1 MTILYGDLETYS
13 EVPIKDG
20 THKYAESAVI
30 MLWSYALDDGPVK
43 VWDTG
48 AQQVHY
54 FEPLLGEWVTEDCG
68 AMPDDL
74 FAHLTD
80 RSILVNFHNVG
91 FDRTILRH
99 AGSVV
104 ERNVAADISRWRCTM
119 AQALAHSL
127 PGGLEKLC
135 EILDV
140 EQDKRKL
147 KIGKE
152 LVRLFCMPR
161 PKNMKLRRATRQ
173 THPEEWKRFVE
184 YAGADI
190 EAMRACHAKLPQWNY
205 KGREL
210 ELFHLDAKINE
221 RGIAIDLDLAQ
232 AAVTAVDRT
241 QRDMAEQ
248 CVELTDGEVGS
259 TTQRDALLAHILAEH
274 GVELPDMQA
283 STLERRISDP
293 DLPPVVRE
301 LLGLRLQA
309 SRNSVSK
316 YNALIK
322 GTSSDGRIRGTAQWC
337 GAMRTGRWAHR
348 LFQPGNLPRP
358 DVAAAAEWHGH
369 EIKTSK
375 FLKLR
380 SSPATS
386 DEDVAA
392 FVATGVEAIKSDCV
406 DLLFENVMAVTA
418 SAIRGAIVAPEGRK
432 LVISDLANIEGRDAA
447 WLAGEA
453 WKLRAFEAYDAG
465 TGPDLY
471 RLAYGRAFN
480 VDPAAVSKPQRQI
493 GKVMELMLQY
503 EGGVGAYLTGALTY
517 GIDLEEMAE
526 DAYILL
532 PADLRT
538 EAEGF
543 LKWCR
548 DEKRNTFGLSDKAFV
563 VCDAFKRGWRRG
575 HPAISGYWGELADTV
590 RQAIGNPGVTLTC
603 RKLKIRR
610 DGAWLRIGLPSGRAL
625 CYPAPEV
632 DAGGQISYMGINQ
645 YSRQWQRLK
654 TYGGKLFENV
664 CQAVARDV
672 MAHNMPAIHG
682 LTWENGGWVSHEGED
697 DYTGGYQITLTV
709 HDEII
714 TEAPDEPEYN
724 PDHLGSLLAAVPP
737 WATGMPLAAGGFEDY
752 RYRKD

>member
-1 MTILYGDLETYS
+1 MTRLWLDLETFS

-20 THKYAESAVI
+20 THKYAENALI
-30 MLWSYALDDGPVK
+30 MLWAYALDDGPVK
-43 VWDTG
+43 VWDVL
-48 AQQVHY
+48 AQEVSW
-54 FEPLLGEWVTEDCG
+54 FDDLIDERVAEACG
-68 AMPDDL
+68 TMPDDL
-74 FAHLTD
+74 FKALTD
-80 RSILVNFHNVG
+80 EHVELMAHNAG
-91 FDRTILRH
+91 FDRTVLRH

-104 ERNVAADISRWRCTM
+104 ERNAAAQVGRWRCTM

-135 EILDV
+135 EVLDV

-147 KIGKE
+147 KVGKE

-190 EAMRACHAKLPQWNY
+190 EAMRAVHAKLPQWDF

-210 ELFHLDAKINE
+210 ELFHLDARINE
-221 RGIAIDLDLAQ
+221 RGIAIDLDLAH
-232 AAVTAVDRT
+232 AALAAVDRT
-241 QRDMAEQ
+241 QRNLAEQ
-248 CVELTDGEVGS
+248 CVDLTGGEVSS

-274 GVELPDMQA
+274 GVALPDMQA
-283 STLERRISDP
+283 ATLERRISDP

-301 LLGLRLQA
+301 LLGIRLQA
-309 SRNSVSK
+309 SRSSVSK
-316 YNALIK
+316 FTALIK
-322 GTSSDGRIRGTAQWC
+322 GTNEDGRIRGTAQFC

-348 LFQPGNLPRP
+348 LFHPGNLPRP
-358 DVAAAAEWHGH
+358 DVIAAAEWYGH

-375 FLKLR
+375 HLQLR
-380 SSPATS
+380 SSPATG
-386 DEDVAA
+386 DDDVHQ
-392 FVATGVEAIKSDCV
+392 FVATGIEAIKADCA
-406 DLLFENVMAVTA
+406 DLLFDNVMAVTA
-418 SAIRGAIVAPEGRK
+418 SAIRGAIVAPKGRK
-432 LVISDLANIEGRDAA
+432 LVISDLANIEGRDAV
-447 WLAGEA
+447 WLAGEH
-453 WKLRAFEAYDAG
+453 WKLRAFQAYDAG

-543 LKWCR
+543 LEWCR
-548 DEKRNTFGLSDKAFV
+548 SERRNTFGLSDKAFI
-563 VCDAFKRGWRRG
+563 VCDGFKRGWRRA
-575 HPAISGYWGELADTV
+575 HPAIAGYWSELADAV
-590 RQAIGNPGVTLTC
+590 REAIRNPGVTITC

-625 CYPAPEV
+625 CYPAPQV
-632 DAGGQISYMGINQ
+632 DPAGQISYMGINQ

-672 MAHNMPAIHG
+672 MAWNMPRIEAA
-682 LTWENGGWVSHEGED
+682 
-697 DYTGGYQITLTV
+697 GYQIVLTV
-709 HDEII
+709 HDEVI
-714 TEAPDEPEYN
+714 TEAPDSADFN
-724 PDHLGSLLAAVPP
+724 PDHLGSLLSATPS

>member
-1 MTILYGDLETYS
+1 MTTLFGDLETFS

-20 THKYAESAVI
+20 THRYAASALI
-30 MLWSYALDDGPVK
+30 MLWAYALDDGPVK
-43 VWDTG
+43 VWDVLG
-48 AQQVHY
+48 QEVSWI
-54 FEPLLGEWVTEDCG
+54 EPLLGERVAEPTHT
-68 AMPDDL
+68 MPDDL
-74 FAHLTD
+74 FRALTD
-80 RSILVNFHNVG
+80 ESVLITFHNAG
-91 FDRTILRH
+91 FDRIVLRH

-104 ERNVAADISRWRCTM
+104 ERASAAQIGRWRCTM

-127 PGGLEKLC
+127 PGGLERLC
-135 EILDV
+135 EVLDV

-184 YAGADI
+184 YAGGDI
-190 EAMRACHAKLPQWNY
+190 EAMREVHKKLPQWNF

-221 RGIAIDLDLAQ
+221 RGVAVDLDLVN
-232 AAVTAVDRT
+232 AAISTAERS
-241 QRDMAEQ
+241 QRDLAEQ
-248 CVELTDGEVGS
+248 CVDLTEGEVAS
-259 TTQRDALLAHILAEH
+259 TTQRDALLAHLLAEH

-301 LLGLRLQA
+301 LLGIRLQA
-309 SRNSVSK
+309 SRTSTSK
-316 YNALIK
+316 YTALVK
-322 GTSSDGRIRGTAQWC
+322 GTSEDGRLRGLLQFC
-337 GAMRTGRWAHR
+337 GAGRTGRWSGR
-348 LFQPGNLPRP
+348 LFQPQNLPRP
-358 DVAAAAEWHGH
+358 DRTAAAIWHGH

-375 FLKLR
+375 YLKLR

-386 DEDVAA
+386 DENVDE
-392 FVATGVEAIKSDCV
+392 FIATGIEAIKADCA
-406 DLLFENVMAVTA
+406 DLLFENVMAVTS
-418 SAIRGAIVAPEGRK
+418 SAVRGAIVAPRGRK
-432 LVISDLANIEGRDAA
+432 LVVSDLANIEGRDAA
-447 WLAGEA
+447 WLAGES
-453 WKLRAFEAYDAG
+453 WKLRAFQAYDAG

-471 RLAYGRAFN
+471 KLAYSKSFN
-480 VDPAAVSKPQRQI
+480 VSPDVVTKPQRQI
-493 GKVMELMLQY
+493 GKVQELMLQY

-532 PADLRT
+532 PADLRA

-543 LKWCR
+543 LQWTR
-548 DEKRNTFGLSDKAFV
+548 DQKRNTFGLTDKAFI
-563 VCDAFKRGWRRG
+563 VCDSFKRGWRRA
-575 HPAISGYWGELADTV
+575 HPAIAGYWSELAEAV
-590 RQAIGNPGVTLTC
+590 REAIGHPGVMITA

-610 DGAWLRIGLPSGRAL
+610 DGNWLRIGLPSGRAL
-625 CYPAPEV
+625 CYPAPQV
-632 DAGGQISYMGINQ
+632 DPAGQISYMGINQ

-672 MAHNMPAIHG
+672 MAHNMPGIEAA
-682 LTWENGGWVSHEGED
+682 
-697 DYTGGYQITLTV
+697 GYAITLTV
-709 HDEII
+709 HDEVI
-714 TEAPDEPEYN
+714 TEAPDSADFN

-737 WATGMPLAAGGFEDY
+737 WATGMPLAAGGFEAN
-752 RYRKD
+752 RYKKE

>member
-1 MTILYGDLETYS
+1 MTTLFGDLETFS

-20 THKYAESAVI
+20 THRYAASALI
-30 MLWSYALDDGPVK
+30 MLWAYALDDGPVK
-43 VWDTG
+43 VWDVLG
-48 AQQVHY
+48 QEVSWI
-54 FEPLLGEWVTEDCG
+54 EPLLGERVAEPTHT
-68 AMPDDL
+68 MPDDL
-74 FAHLTD
+74 FRALTD
-80 RSILVNFHNVG
+80 ESVLITFHNAG
-91 FDRTILRH
+91 FDRTVLRH

-104 ERNVAADISRWRCTM
+104 ERAAAAQIGRWRCTM

-127 PGGLEKLC
+127 PGGLERLC
-135 EILDV
+135 EVLDV

-184 YAGADI
+184 YAGGDI
-190 EAMRACHAKLPQWNY
+190 EAMREVHKKLPQWNF

-221 RGIAIDLDLAQ
+221 RGVAVDLDLVN
-232 AAVTAVDRT
+232 AAISTAERS
-241 QRDMAEQ
+241 QRDLAEQ
-248 CVELTDGEVGS
+248 CVDLTEGEVAS
-259 TTQRDALLAHILAEH
+259 TTQRDALLAHLLAEH

-301 LLGLRLQA
+301 LLGIRLQA
-309 SRNSVSK
+309 SRTSTSK
-316 YNALIK
+316 YTALVK
-322 GTSSDGRIRGTAQWC
+322 GTSEDGRLRGLLQFC
-337 GAMRTGRWAHR
+337 GAGRTGRWSGR
-348 LFQPGNLPRP
+348 LFQPQNLPRP
-358 DVAAAAEWHGH
+358 DRTAAAIWHGH

-375 FLKLR
+375 YLKLR

-386 DEDVAA
+386 DENVDE
-392 FVATGVEAIKSDCV
+392 FIATGIEAIKADCA
-406 DLLFENVMAVTA
+406 DLLFENVMAVTS
-418 SAIRGAIVAPEGRK
+418 SAVRGAIVAPRGRK
-432 LVISDLANIEGRDAA
+432 LVVSDLANIEGRDAA
-447 WLAGEA
+447 WLAGES
-453 WKLRAFEAYDAG
+453 WKLRAFQAYDAG

-471 RLAYGRAFN
+471 KLAYSKSFN
-480 VDPAAVSKPQRQI
+480 VSPDVVTKPQRQI
-493 GKVMELMLQY
+493 GKVQELMLQY

-532 PADLRT
+532 PADLRA

-543 LKWCR
+543 LQWTR
-548 DEKRNTFGLSDKAFV
+548 DQKRNTFGLTDKAFI
-563 VCDAFKRGWRRG
+563 VCDSFKRGWRRA
-575 HPAISGYWGELADTV
+575 HPAIAGYWSELAEAV
-590 RQAIGNPGVTLTC
+590 REAIGHPGVMITA

-610 DGAWLRIGLPSGRAL
+610 DGNWLRIGLPSGRAL
-625 CYPAPEV
+625 CYPAPQV
-632 DAGGQISYMGINQ
+632 DPAGQISYMGINQ

-672 MAHNMPAIHG
+672 MAHNMPGIEAA
-682 LTWENGGWVSHEGED
+682 
-697 DYTGGYQITLTV
+697 GYAITLTV
-709 HDEII
+709 HDEVI
-714 TEAPDEPEYN
+714 TEAPDSADFN

-737 WATGMPLAAGGFEDY
+737 WATGMPLAAGGFEAN
-752 RYRKD
+752 RYKKE

>member
-1 MTILYGDLETYS
+1 MTTLWGDLETYC

-20 THKYAESAVI
+20 THRYAESALI
-30 MLWSYALDDGPVK
+30 MLWAYALDDGPVK
-43 VWDTG
+43 VWDVL
-48 AQQVHY
+48 AQEVSY
-54 FEPLLGEWVTEDCG
+54 VEPMLGERVAEPCG
-68 AMPDDL
+68 TMPEDL
-74 FAHLTD
+74 FRALTD
-80 RSILVNFHNVG
+80 ESVLINFHNAG
-91 FDRTILRH
+91 FDRTVLRH

-104 ERNVAADISRWRCTM
+104 ERTAAAQLHRWRCTM

-127 PGGLEKLC
+127 PGGLERLC
-135 EILDV
+135 EVLDV

-210 ELFHLDAKINE
+210 DLFHLDAKINE
-221 RGIAIDLDLAQ
+221 RGICIDLDLAQ
-232 AAVTAVDRT
+232 SAVAAVDRA
-241 QRDMAEQ
+241 QRALAEQ

-259 TTQRDALLAHILAEH
+259 ATQRDALLAHLLAEH

-301 LLGLRLQA
+301 LLGIRLQA

-316 YNALIK
+316 FTALIK
-322 GTSSDGRIRGTAQWC
+322 GVNEDGRIRGTAQFC
-337 GAMRTGRWAHR
+337 GAGRTGRWAHR

-380 SSPATS
+380 SAPATS
-386 DEDVAA
+386 DEHVHE
-392 FVATGVEAIKSDCV
+392 FVATGVEAIKADCA
-406 DLLFENVMAVTA
+406 DLLFDNVMAVTS
-418 SAIRGAIVAPEGRK
+418 SAVRGAIVAPKGRK
-432 LVISDLANIEGRDAA
+432 LVVSDLANIEGRDAA
-447 WLAGEA
+447 WLAGES
-453 WKLRAFEAYDAG
+453 WKLRAFQAYDAA

-543 LKWCR
+543 LQWTR
-548 DEKRNTFGLSDKAFV
+548 DQNRNTFGLSDKAFI

-575 HPAISGYWGELADTV
+575 HPAIAGYWAELAEAV
-590 RQAIGNPGVTLTC
+590 REAIGHPGVTITC

-610 DGAWLRIGLPSGRAL
+610 DGSWLRIGLPSGRAL

-645 YSRQWQRLK
+645 YSRKWQRLK
-654 TYGGKLFENV
+654 TYGGKLYENV

-672 MAHNMPAIHG
+672 MAWNMPAI
-682 LTWENGGWVSHEGED
+682 EAA
-697 DYTGGYQITLTV
+697 GYEIVLTV
-709 HDEII
+709 HDEVI
-714 TEAPDEPEYN
+714 TEAPDSPEFSA
-724 PDHLGSLLAAVPP
+724 DHLGKLLAATPP
-737 WATGMPLAAGGFEDY
+737 WAEGMPLAAGGFEAL

>member
-1 MTILYGDLETYS
+1 MSKLWLDLETYC

-20 THKYAESAVI
+20 THRYAESSLI
-30 MLWSYALDDGPVK
+30 MLWAYALDDGPVK
-43 VWDTG
+43 VWDVL
-48 AQQVHY
+48 ANEVSWV
-54 FEPLLGEWVTEDCG
+54 EPLLGERVAEPCG
-68 AMPDDL
+68 TMPEDL
-74 FAHLTD
+74 FRALIDERIELVAH
-80 RSILVNFHNVG
+80 NAG
-91 FDRTILRH
+91 FDRTVLSH

-104 ERNVAADISRWRCTM
+104 ERAAAAQIGRWRCTM

-135 EILDV
+135 EVLEV

-147 KIGKE
+147 KVGKE

-184 YAGADI
+184 YAGMDI
-190 EAMRACHAKLPQWNY
+190 EAMRACHAKLPKWNY
-205 KGREL
+205 QGREL

-221 RGIAIDLDLAQ
+221 RGVAVDLDLVNAAIQ
-232 AAVTAVDRT
+232 AADRS
-241 QRDMAEQ
+241 QRDLAEQ
-248 CVELTDGEVGS
+248 CVQLTDGEVAS
-259 TTQRDALLAHILAEH
+259 TTQRDALLAHLLAEH
-274 GVELPDMQA
+274 GVELPDMKS

-301 LLGLRLQA
+301 LLGIRLQA
-309 SRNSVSK
+309 SRTSTSK
-316 YNALIK
+316 YTALLK
-322 GTSSDGRIRGTAQWC
+322 GTSGDGRLRGLLQFC
-337 GAMRTGRWAHR
+337 GAGRTGRWSGR
-348 LFQPGNLPRP
+348 LFQPQNLPRP
-358 DVAAAAEWHGH
+358 DRTAAAEWHGH

-375 FLKLR
+375 HLKLR

-386 DEDVAA
+386 DEDVDA
-392 FVATGVEAIKSDCV
+392 FVATGIEAIKADCA
-406 DLLFENVMAVTA
+406 DLLFDNVMAVTA
-418 SAIRGAIVAPEGRK
+418 SAVRGAIVAPKGRK

-453 WKLRAFEAYDAG
+453 WKLRAFQAYDAG

-471 RLAYGRAFN
+471 KLAYARAFN
-480 VDPAAVSKPQRQI
+480 ITPEAVAKPQRQI

-526 DAYILL
+526 DAYLLL
-532 PADLRT
+532 PADLRA

-543 LKWCR
+543 LAWTR
-548 DEKRNTFGLSDKAFV
+548 EQKRNTFGLSDKAFI
-563 VCDAFKRGWRRG
+563 VCDAFKRGWRRA
-575 HPAISGYWGELADTV
+575 HPAIAGYWSELADAV
-590 RQAIGNPGVTLTC
+590 REAIGNPGVLIVA

-610 DGAWLRIGLPSGRAL
+610 DGNWLRIGLPSGRAL
-625 CYPAPEV
+625 CYPAPQV
-632 DAGGQISYMGINQ
+632 DPSGQISYMGINQ

-672 MAHNMPAIHG
+672 MAWNMPAI
-682 LTWENGGWVSHEGED
+682 EAA
-697 DYTGGYQITLTV
+697 GYAITLTV
-709 HDEII
+709 HDEVI
-714 TEAPDEPEYN
+714 TEAPDSADFNAE
-724 PDHLGSLLAAVPP
+724 HLGSLLAAVPP
-737 WATGMPLAAGGFEDY
+737 WATGMPLAAGGFEAY
-752 RYRKD
+752 RYRKE

>member
-1 MTILYGDLETYS
+1 MTTLYGDLETFS

-20 THKYAESAVI
+20 THKYAENALI
-30 MLWSYALDDGPVK
+30 MLWAYALDDGPVK
-43 VWDTG
+43 VWDVL
-48 AQQVHY
+48 AQEVSY
-54 FEPLLGEWVTEDCG
+54 VEPLLGERVAEPCG

-74 FAHLTD
+74 FKALTD
-80 RSILVNFHNVG
+80 ESVTLTFHNAG
-91 FDRTILRH
+91 FDRTVLRH

-104 ERNVAADISRWRCTM
+104 ERAAAAQVGRWRCTM

-127 PGGLEKLC
+127 PGGLERLC
-135 EILDV
+135 EVLDV

-190 EAMRACHAKLPQWNY
+190 EAMRACHAKMPNWNY

-221 RGIAIDLDLAQ
+221 RGVAVDVDFAR
-232 AAVTAVDRT
+232 AAVEAIERA
-241 QRDMAEQ
+241 QQGLAEQ
-248 CVELTDGEVGS
+248 TVELTDGDVAS
-259 TTQRDALLAHILAEH
+259 ATQRDALLKHILEEH

-283 STLERRISDP
+283 STLERRIEDP
-293 DLPPVVRE
+293 DLPEPVRA
-301 LLGLRLQA
+301 LLAIRLQA
-309 SRNSVSK
+309 GRNSGSK
-316 YNALIK
+316 YTRLLK
-322 GTSSDGRIRGTAQWC
+322 GVSGDGRLRGLLQFC
-337 GAMRTGRWAHR
+337 GAGRTGRWSGR
-348 LFQPGNLPRP
+348 LFQPQNLPRP
-358 DVAAAAEWHGH
+358 DRAAAAEWHGR
-369 EIKTSK
+369 EIRTSK
-375 FLKLR
+375 YLKLR

-386 DEDVAA
+386 DEDVHEY
-392 FVATGVEAIKSDCV
+392 VSTGVEAIKSGCA
-406 DLLFENVMAVTA
+406 DLLFDNVMAVA
-418 SAIRGAIVAPEGRK
+418 SSAVRGAIVAPPGRK
-432 LVISDLANIEGRDAA
+432 LVISDLANIEGRVAA
-447 WLAGEA
+447 WLAGED

-471 RLAYGRAFN
+471 KLAYSKSFN
-480 VDPAAVSKPQRQI
+480 VAPESVNKEQRQI
-493 GKVMELMLQY
+493 GKVQELMLQY
-503 EGGVGAYLTGALTY
+503 AGGVGAYLTGALTY

-543 LKWCR
+543 LEWCR
-548 DEKRNTFGLSDKAFV
+548 SEKRNTFGLSDKAFI
-563 VCDAFKRGWRRG
+563 VCDAFKRGWRRV
-575 HPAISGYWGELADTV
+575 HPAIAGYWSELADAV
-590 RQAIGNPGVTLTC
+590 REAIRNPGVTITC

-625 CYPAPEV
+625 CYPSPQV
-632 DAGGQISYMGINQ
+632 DDGGQISYMGINQ

-672 MAHNMPAIHG
+672 MAWNMPRIEAA
-682 LTWENGGWVSHEGED
+682 
-697 DYTGGYQITLTV
+697 GYQIVLTV
-709 HDEII
+709 HDEVI
-714 TEAPDEPEYN
+714 TEAPDSADFN

-737 WATGMPLAAGGFEDY
+737 WAQGMPLAAGGFEDY